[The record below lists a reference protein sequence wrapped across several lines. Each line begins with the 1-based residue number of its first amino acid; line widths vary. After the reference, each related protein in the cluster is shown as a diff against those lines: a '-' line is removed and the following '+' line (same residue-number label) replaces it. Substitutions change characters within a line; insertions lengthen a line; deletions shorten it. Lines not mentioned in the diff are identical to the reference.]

1 MKMMEVEMVRQ
12 RTITKTTKELQRER
26 RSNTT
31 WQKEKTKTTREV
43 IVRERTRKPVERPQ
57 QNRPKTMA
65 PTERQQRM
73 KTSTFRNKTVEKT
86 KNPKEKV
93 LMGSLYRNV
102 SELQNIIRQSSKERL
117 QLERHLARATEAVNR
132 TSVIDVAQYEA
143 LKENNEALR
152 QKLDELLKITN
163 ELQDAEIRLQKKD
176 SEVQQL
182 KQELSDKQ
190 LLCANLEHRLLV
202 TLEEGRKENS
212 LEEQSQISDGVNET
226 CFQSL
231 SSFDIFLSQ
240 STLAKSEVDRHQ
252 GKSNNLEALVKH
264 MREAADR
271 RKELE
276 KQHADAVA
284 ELQRKQEEHR
294 HHHYISKSERQA
306 AQEAIQNLESKVRE
320 LQKKCELQNV
330 LHEEL
335 ALEMASLRRSQ
346 TKHAW
351 RSHRSHSADI
361 PGETPSSKLDQEMD
375 LYLVGS
381 DTIFSSNRS
390 HSVSS
395 SLPVL
400 ETSTSRSLNVPFE
413 SFNSVPITSPGTNM
427 MSPGTTISSSSPVS
441 SNILNSTSY
450 EIDKII
456 ARIEHDNR
464 VLAELERSRATV
476 GSPVTSHNMERLT
489 AQFEDQKQ
497 DEITHR
503 HNMKSSLTMKEL
515 DVLMAKLEQDN
526 KILAELDRKR
536 ANISTRRPIS
546 TSPPGSRSSTP
557 LTGTA
562 SLTGVP
568 IGNVQ
573 HSHYSSHLPSLPSS
587 TPYASTPGVPTIK
600 SEDMYDETDFIDLP
614 HRGRC
619 KVYIARYSY
628 DPIKQSPNENPEAEM
643 KLMAGDYVLIFGDMD
658 EDGFFNGEL
667 LDGRKGLV
675 PSNFVEKLTGE
686 DLYEFQSQVL
696 YGTRDSDD
704 GTSSLILHDGDLAG
718 DDPNLFCRLESKI
731 TTEDFH
737 RMNDYIDLEDM
748 EEFEDD
754 YLTDLEREEGP
765 VPAPTR
771 LVLERQLNKSI
782 LIGWC
787 LPDAPRGAVEAYHVY
802 VDGVPKATIRATEK
816 TRALVEGVDCNQ
828 PHRISVRSVNPSGRH
843 SRDAACTI
851 VIGKDI
857 PLAPSCVRALNV
869 TSTSA
874 VIVWLPSNSNFQHV
888 VAINSV
894 EVKTLKPG
902 IFRHPI
908 SGLAPNTTYRVSV
921 RARPARLFFNHE
933 NPKKIGLLTSAIE
946 FKTLPKGCKGLPEPP
961 LDVQVE
967 PGPQDGTL
975 LVTWLPV
982 TINNR
987 GTSNGAPVTGYAVYT
1002 GDRKVS
1008 EVDSPTGDHALL
1020 DMMNLAPLKKR
1031 AVTVKTKSGD
1041 NLSID
1046 SMPCLIPV
1054 ELLKGVAAT
1063 LGARVEDLVE
1073 EGIRSELSDIAEEP
1087 EDDMH
1092 SDRKDRKGQSH
1103 SRESKSPRDSR
1114 SPREYDRDRRG
1125 DRSDHRDDRH
1135 DRRDKRYDDR
1145 RDDRR
1150 DRIDDRRDDR
1160 RDYRDDRYD
1169 DRMDD
1174 RSRRDDKRDG
1184 RMDDRRDRY
1193 GPRDGRDSD
1202 LPRTKHSQSHS
1213 DPRSHERHHGRSSPT
1228 SVHRDSRGRSY
1239 NSRTST
1245 DQRRLNNLDVERRN
1259 SAGQVIIEPEENLS
1273 DKEIYPQSQH
1283 VIPAIEITRDSE
1295 LGSHDE
1301 YMRSGRRGQYPDSH
1315 KSPSQYY
1322 PGDHSRPHEATTPV
1336 NRYPRGEENSYYGH
1350 KGHSRSSKDNYHSGS
1365 GNDYRNRSSG
1375 RGEKT
1380 RMFMAV
1386 YDYDPLTMSPNPATA
1401 HEELSFQEGQIIKIY
1416 GEKDSDGYFY
1426 GEINGRV
1433 GYVPYKMVTEIPLDE
1448 EETAR
1453 HLMNEGVPPRHHH
1466 HSGGAPSDPW
1476 SVYPVKKLVALYDY
1490 DPQELS
1496 PNVDAEMEL
1505 AFRTGDV
1512 IYVYGEAD
1520 EDGFYMGELNGERGL
1535 VPSNFLTEAPPDFR
1549 DPRLAQ
1555 SNRSAESRDSGQYQR
1570 GSGSAHY
1577 SSSRSSKEHMPS
1589 DKTRYSDRPSTE
1601 RTYDRSGGHASDR
1614 DRGQYNSSGRSG
1626 QHW

>member
-1 MKMMEVEMVRQ
+1 MSGEMC
-12 RTITKTTKELQRER
+12 
-26 RSNTT
+26 
-31 WQKEKTKTTREV
+31 V
-43 IVRERTRKPVERPQ
+43 IAAQ
-57 QNRPKTMA
+57 
-65 PTERQQRM
+65 
-73 KTSTFRNKTVEKT
+73 KTSTIEI
-86 KNPKEKV
+86 
-93 LMGSLYRNV
+93 S
-102 SELQNIIRQSSKERL
+102 
-117 QLERHLARATEAVNR
+117 
-132 TSVIDVAQYEA
+132 QYEA
-143 LKENNEALR
+143 LKKNNEALR
-152 QKLDELLKITN
+152 QKLDELLKTSN

-176 SEVQQL
+176 FEVQQL

-190 LLCANLEHRLLV
+190 LLCADLEHRLLV
-202 TLEEGRKENS
+202 TLEEGKKENN
-212 LEEQSQISDGVNET
+212 LEEQFQHSET
-226 CFQSL
+226 ATEECFQLL
-231 SSFDIFLSQ
+231 SSFDTFTSQ
-240 STLAKSEVDRHQ
+240 STLAKSDIERHQ
-252 GKSNNLEALVKH
+252 GKTNNLEALVKH
-264 MREAADR
+264 MREAADK

-294 HHHYISKSERQA
+294 HHHYASKTEKQA

-335 ALEMASLRRSQ
+335 ALEMAALRRSQ
-346 TKHAW
+346 VKHAW

-361 PGETPSSKLDQEMD
+361 PSETSSSKLDQEMD

-427 MSPGTTISSSSPVS
+427 ISPGTTISSSSPVS

-497 DEITHR
+497 EEITHR
-503 HNMKSSLTMKEL
+503 HNMKSSVTMKEL

-536 ANISTRRPIS
+536 ANISNRRPIS
-546 TSPPGSRSSTP
+546 ATPPGSRSSTP

-562 SLTGVP
+562 SLSGMP
-568 IGNVQ
+568 IGNVTQ
-573 HSHYSSHLPSLPSS
+573 QSHYSSTLPSLPPS
-587 TPYASTPGVPTIK
+587 TPYASTPGVTTNK
-600 SEDMYDETDFIDLP
+600 SEDMYGEIDFIDLP

-628 DPIKQSPNENPEAEM
+628 DPIKQSPNENPEAEL

-686 DLYEFQSQVL
+686 ELYEFQSQVL

-704 GTSSLILHDGDLAG
+704 GTSSLIFHDGDLAG
-718 DDPNLFCRLESKI
+718 DDPQLFCRVESKI

-737 RMNDYIDLEDM
+737 RMNDYIDLEDLD
-748 EEFEDD
+748 EFEDD
-754 YLTDLEREEGP
+754 YLTDLERDE
-765 VPAPTR
+765 VPPPTR

-787 LPDAPRGAVEAYHVY
+787 PPDAPRGTAEAYHVY

-851 VIGKDI
+851 VIGKDV
-857 PLAPSCVRALNV
+857 PLAPSCVKALNV

-961 LDVQVE
+961 LDVQIE

-1063 LGARVEDLVE
+1063 LLHQGETDTTANAEEGEKEHRPQRRRSTGSSDSESDTELAELLKHVARRTAEFDPAAAAEISSGQQGARVEDLVE

-1087 EDDMH
+1087 EEDMMH
-1092 SDRKDRKGQSH
+1092 PDRKDRKGQH
-1103 SRESKSPRDSR
+1103 SRDNKSPRDSR
-1114 SPREYDRDRRG
+1114 SPREYDRR

-1135 DRRDKRYDDR
+1135 DRRDKRYEDDRRRDDRRDER

-1150 DRIDDRRDDR
+1150 DRIDDRRDR
-1160 RDYRDDRYD
+1160 EYRDDRYD
-1169 DRMDD
+1169 DRMED
-1174 RSRRDDKRDG
+1174 RSRREDRLDKRDG
-1184 RMDDRRDRY
+1184 RIDDRRDRY

-1202 LPRTKHSQSHS
+1202 LPRTKHSQPHS
-1213 DPRSHERHHGRSSPT
+1213 DSRSHERHHGRSSPT

-1239 NSRTST
+1239 NSRSS
-1245 DQRRLNNLDVERRN
+1245 DPRRINNLEVERRN

-1315 KSPSQYY
+1315 KNPSQYY
-1322 PGDHSRPHEATTPV
+1322 PSDHGRSHEATTPV

-1350 KGHSRSSKDNYHSGS
+1350 RGHSRSSRDNYHSG
-1365 GNDYRNRSSG
+1365 GGGEYHNRSSY
-1375 RGEKT
+1375 RGGTEKS

-1401 HEELSFQEGQIIKIY
+1401 HEELSFHEGQIIKVY
-1416 GEKDSDGYFY
+1416 GEKDSDGLFY

-1466 HSGGAPSDPW
+1466 SGGPGDPW
-1476 SVYPVKKLVALYDY
+1476 SAYPVKKLVALYDY

-1549 DPRLAQ
+1549 DPRLAP
-1555 SNRSAESRDSGQYQR
+1555 SGRSGGSYPKEPRDSAQYPR
-1570 GSGSAHY
+1570 GSGGQHY
-1577 SSSRSSKEHMPS
+1577 PSSRSSKEHMPS
-1589 DKTRYSDRPSTE
+1589 EKTRYSERPSTE
-1601 RTYDRSGGHASDR
+1601 RSSYDRGSGHTSER